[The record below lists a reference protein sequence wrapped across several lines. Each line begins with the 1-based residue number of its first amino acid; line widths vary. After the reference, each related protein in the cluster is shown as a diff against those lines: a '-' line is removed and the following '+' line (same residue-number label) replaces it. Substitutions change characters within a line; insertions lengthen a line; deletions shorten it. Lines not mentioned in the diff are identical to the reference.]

1 MFSSGYYRDMKR
13 HHPLPAMTRVLATWL
28 SALCVLGTA
37 IHALPARAELSN
49 PFLWE
54 LSKGGKTLSLFG
66 SLHVGKND
74 FYPVPEFVLKRFED
88 AKVLAVE
95 TDMTLPASQQVCGK
109 LAATTERV
117 DSVLSQEDFA
127 ALTGY
132 LRASNLP
139 PNAIEGRKLW
149 FVNLIVVGAEL
160 QQLGIDFSRGLD
172 VVFVREAK
180 QAKKRVVEV
189 VGAGKQ
195 CESLAAA
202 SNAEAA
208 ATMTRFLETVRS
220 NKMEKRLFEMI
231 DAYRSGDA
239 ATLSRVI
246 AEEFGPTPEG
256 QAARRRV
263 FEDRHDAMAEVIET
277 YLRHADSHF
286 VVISIGHLIGKSNL
300 LDALAKRGISV
311 KRVEAAAK

>member
-1 MFSSGYYRDMKR
+1 MAMRLLASG
-13 HHPLPAMTRVLATWL
+13 L
-28 SALCVLGTA
+28 SAVYVLG
-37 IHALPARAELSN
+37 ALIVSPPARAELSN

-54 LSKGGKTLSLFG
+54 LSKNGKALALFG

-74 FYPVPEFVLKRFED
+74 FYPVPEFVIKRFEA

-109 LAATTERV
+109 LAATTERI

-139 PNAIEGRKLW
+139 PNAVEGRKLW
-149 FVNLIVVGAEL
+149 FVNLIVVGTEL
-160 QQLGIDFSRGLD
+160 QQLGVDFSRGLD
-172 VVFVREAK
+172 VIFVREAK

-202 SNAEAA
+202 PNAEAA
-208 ATMTRFLETVRS
+208 AAMTRFLETVRS

-231 DAYRSGDA
+231 DAYRVGDG

-246 AEEFGPTPEG
+246 GEEFGDTALG

-263 FEDRHDAMAEVIET
+263 FEDRHAAMAEVIES
-277 YLRHADSHF
+277 YLKQPDSHF
-286 VVISIGHLIGKSNL
+286 VVISIGHLVGDNNL
-300 LDALAKRGISV
+300 LDALAKRGITV
-311 KRVEAAAK
+311 KRADAPTK